1 MHEHVAVQG
10 MQVAFVCQF
19 RRDIMR
25 AGLNQTGGEERLRI
39 RGTLTVIGHFTR
51 GVGRTQLAGIL
62 EHALEEA
69 LVYGDQLIQIA

>member
-25 AGLNQTGGEERLRI
+25 AGLNQASREERLRI